1 MEILLFTIFAS
12 ILLVAGFV
20 AFFVYTQKNP
30 DADADRDSLL
40 PLEDEQQVDHTPPS
54 NKPLPQVSTLK
65 KQR

>member
-12 ILLVAGFV
+12 LLLAAGFV

-40 PLEDEQQVDHTPPS
+40 PLEEEKRVDHIPPKAS
-54 NKPLPQVSTLK
+54 ISAPEIHTLK
-65 KQR
+65 E